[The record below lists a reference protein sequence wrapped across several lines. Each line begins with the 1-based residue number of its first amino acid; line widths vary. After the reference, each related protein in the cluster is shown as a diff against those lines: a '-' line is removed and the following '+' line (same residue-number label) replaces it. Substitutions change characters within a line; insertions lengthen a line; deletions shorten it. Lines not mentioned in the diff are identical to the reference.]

1 MSIGPAWG
9 QQGPRRLAC
18 GVILPAMT
26 SVIELYEQISS
37 APDEK
42 TRARLIV
49 EAIEHVERRFPAVN
63 DLATNAS
70 LRETELRLQKE
81 IEQLRGDLQKEIE
94 QLRGDLQKEIEQLRA
109 ETRQIEG
116 NLRRDI
122 EQLRAETARHKV
134 DIIKWTL
141 GALLAYAVLTLGAMR
156 FLVG

>member
-18 GVILPAMT
+18 GVILPTMT

-63 DLATNAS
+63 DLATNAA

-81 IEQLRGDLQKEIE
+81 IEQLRAETREIEGNLRRDIE

-109 ETRQIEG
+109 ET
-116 NLRRDI
+116 
-122 EQLRAETARHKV
+122 AHHKV